1 MTTVPPTPFGPGFPA
16 DPYSRLAPFRE
27 SCPVARVTTPAG
39 RPVWLVTRDEDVR
52 EAFLDPRL
60 SMRGG
65 RTGPYPPT
73 RRALDVTLVGHDP
86 PHHTRLRRLAAPWLT
101 PVRVERYRPVVEAAA
116 AGLLDAVARDDPADL
131 MRFAHAF
138 SFRAMCALLGV
149 PQADRPWLYACAES
163 VFARPVRD
171 RATARSNLD
180 RLDAYFH
187 ERVERRRASPGGDH
201 GGDHGDDV
209 VSAIVSAWEP
219 GGPVSRDEV
228 VSLCATLLL
237 AGYESTAQM
246 IGMSMAALLARP
258 EALAALRADPGALPR
273 AVEELLR
280 FQTPGPFGTMRT
292 ASRDV
297 PVGGTVIPAGG
308 RVLLSIAAAN
318 RDPVRHADPDA
329 LDLGRA
335 SAARHLTFGLGTH
348 FCLGSALARLE
359 LTVALHAILTR
370 FPRITPAVPLDRLD
384 WRGNH
389 LNRGLAELPV
399 RPKR

>member
-1 MTTVPPTPFGPGFPA
+1 MTTVSPTPFDPGFPA

-27 SCPVARVTTPAG
+27 GCPVARVTTPAG
-39 RPVWLVTRDEDVR
+39 RPVWMITRDEDVR
-52 EAFLDPRL
+52 DAFLDPRL

-65 RTGPYPPT
+65 RTDPYPPT
-73 RRALDVTLVGHDP
+73 RRALDITLVGHDP

-101 PVRVERYRPVVEAAA
+101 PARVEAYRPAVETAAA
-116 AGLLDAVARDDPADL
+116 ELLDAAGRDDPADL

-138 SFRAMCALLGV
+138 SFQSMCALLGV
-149 PQADRPWLYACAES
+149 PAADRPWLYVCAES
-163 VFARPVRD
+163 VFARPIRD
-171 RATARSNLD
+171 RDRVQANLD
-180 RLDAYFH
+180 RLDAYFR
-187 ERVERRRASPGGDH
+187 EQVARRAGPRRAEP
-201 GGDHGDDV
+201 GDDV
-209 VSAIVSAWEP
+209 ISAVVAAWEP
-219 GGPVSRDEV
+219 GGAVGRDEV

-258 EALAALRADPGALPR
+258 ELLAALRAGPGTLPH

-292 ASRDV
+292 ASEDV
-297 PVGGTVIPAGG
+297 LVGGTVIPAGG

-318 RDPVRHADPDA
+318 RDPARHADPDV

-335 SAARHLTFGLGTH
+335 TATRHLTFGLGTH
-348 FCLGSALARLE
+348 FCLGSALARME
-359 LTVALHAILTR
+359 LTVALRAILTR
-370 FPRITPAVPLDRLD
+370 YPRITPVVAPDGLA

-399 RPKR
+399 RLHG